1 MSEEETE
8 HKENEKR
15 GITYEMSKNK
25 GLMPSRRKDQQ
36 NPRVRYKNK
45 YTKKLKQRKGQVKLI
60 IYNIYYF
67 ECNFFY

>member
-1 MSEEETE
+1 MPEEEAE

-45 YTKKLKQRKGQVKLI
+45 YTKKLKQRKGQV
-60 IYNIYYF
+60 
-67 ECNFFY
+67 NFLVSNFLEVN